1 MNEKEMLLRRLSA
14 LDFAIWELHIF
25 LNTHPNNTQ
34 ALKQYNDYNEKRM
47 VLQEEYEQKF
57 GPLPFECRSDEQK
70 WTWVNSPWPWENEKG
85 VN

>member
-34 ALKQYNDYNEKRM
+34 ALEQYNDFNDKRM
-47 VLQEEYEQKF
+47 VLQEEYEQIF
-57 GPLPFECRSDEQK
+57 GPLPF
-70 WTWVNSPWPWENEKG
+70 
-85 VN
+85 